1 MAHTGAVAAI
11 RRGGGAGA
19 CGARSR
25 WLSVATAGATLRSPG
40 NPEGHEGV
48 HRGMGPSSGKP
59 LPSASIGGRPP
70 DPQARELNVLITHD
84 TRCALDTVVDLVNT
98 APEDAAAPD
107 GLSDVALLADFVRNH
122 EISDVGEL
130 SEFDLSAVRKIR
142 SRFTAVFGAPDPRTS
157 AGLINDLVAAA
168 GTTPRLTDH
177 DGYDWHVHYFAP
189 GASVADHLAAD
200 CGMALA
206 FFVVAGEQERLRRC
220 EAPDCRRAFVD
231 LSRNRSRRYC
241 DSRTCGNRLHVAAY
255 RARRKEAA
263 G

>member
-1 MAHTGAVAAI
+1 M
-11 RRGGGAGA
+11 
-19 CGARSR
+19 
-25 WLSVATAGATLRSPG
+25 
-40 NPEGHEGV
+40 
-48 HRGMGPSSGKP
+48 
-59 LPSASIGGRPP
+59 
-70 DPQARELNVLITHD
+70 LITHD
-84 TRCALDTVVDLVNT
+84 TRCALDIVVDLVNT
-98 APEDAAAPD
+98 APEDDTAD
-107 GLSDVALLADFVRNH
+107 GLASVADLDTFVH
-122 EISDVGEL
+122 KHDISEVGSL
-130 SEFDLSAVRKIR
+130 SELDLAAVRKIR
-142 SRFTAVFGAPDPRTS
+142 GRFCGIFAAPDARAS
-157 AGLINDLVAAA
+157 AVLINELVAAA

-206 FFVVAGEQERLRRC
+206 FFVVAGEQDRLRRC
-220 EAPDCRRAFVD
+220 EAPDCRHAFVD

>member
-1 MAHTGAVAAI
+1 M
-11 RRGGGAGA
+11 
-19 CGARSR
+19 
-25 WLSVATAGATLRSPG
+25 
-40 NPEGHEGV
+40 
-48 HRGMGPSSGKP
+48 
-59 LPSASIGGRPP
+59 
-70 DPQARELNVLITHD
+70 LITHD

-98 APEDAAAPD
+98 APDSDTTAD
-107 GLSDVALLADFVRNH
+107 GLADVSALDEFVRNH
-122 EISDVGEL
+122 KISDVAVL
-130 SEFDLSAVRKIR
+130 SELDLAAVRKAR
-142 SRFTAVFGAPDPRTS
+142 GRFAEVFAAPDARS
-157 AGLINDLVAAA
+157 AAAIINELVAAA

-177 DGYDWHVHYFAP
+177 DGHDWHVHYFAP

>member
-1 MAHTGAVAAI
+1 M
-11 RRGGGAGA
+11 
-19 CGARSR
+19 
-25 WLSVATAGATLRSPG
+25 
-40 NPEGHEGV
+40 
-48 HRGMGPSSGKP
+48 
-59 LPSASIGGRPP
+59 
-70 DPQARELNVLITHD
+70 LITHD
-84 TRCALDTVVDLVNT
+84 TRCSLDAVVDLVNT
-98 APEDAAAPD
+98 APDDETAAD
-107 GLSDVALLADFVRNH
+107 GLATVAALADFVQKH
-122 EISDVGEL
+122 DISDVGVV
-130 SEFDLSAVRKIR
+130 SEFDLAAVRR
-142 SRFTAVFGAPDPRTS
+142 VRGRFAEIFAAADAAS
-157 AGLINDLVAAA
+157 AASVINELIAAA

-189 GASVADHLAAD
+189 GASLTDHLSAD